1 MYGSLVDAD
10 SSDYVRKEIWAVPV
24 HKKIQADKRI
34 LNARATLQSKSRPP
48 TEKRLRMARFPVQP
62 LG

>member
-24 HKKIQADKRI
+24 HKK
-34 LNARATLQSKSRPP
+34 NPSR
-48 TEKRLRMARFPVQP
+48 
-62 LG
+62 

>member
-24 HKKIQADKRI
+24 HKK
-34 LNARATLQSKSRPP
+34 SKQIR
-48 TEKRLRMARFPVQP
+48 
-62 LG
+62 GY